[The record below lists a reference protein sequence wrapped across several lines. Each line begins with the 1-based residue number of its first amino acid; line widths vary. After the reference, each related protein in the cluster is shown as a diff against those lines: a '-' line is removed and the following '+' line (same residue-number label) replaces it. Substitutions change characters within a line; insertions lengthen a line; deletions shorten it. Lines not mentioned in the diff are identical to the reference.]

1 MNTNNNNKLDK
12 QSFETIKAYRLDNA
26 MLKDKLDDCLKEVKE
41 CKEVIETQLE
51 LLTKL
56 NKEKIYHEVKAQR
69 SNTIWYK
76 LGFTS

>member
-1 MNTNNNNKLDK
+1 MDINNNKLDK
-12 QSFETIKAYRLDNA
+12 KSFETIKGYRLENA
-26 MLKDKLDDCLKEVKE
+26 ILKDKLEECLKEVKE
-41 CKEVIETQLE
+41 CRTIIDNQLE
-51 LLTKL
+51 LLTKT